1 MDRTDENLRAWADKH
16 LLYEARMLER
26 AARLMQKPRRTNME
40 IESFAI
46 HARCLTEFLW
56 YDPSERHPEDA
67 ARAVHFCDD
76 GAWQLPSL
84 DRPPGVAVV
93 SGKTARD
100 VVHLTYGRFGISEEA
115 KRWDAPLIVAEIA
128 NALGEFA
135 RVALPSRLSD
145 KARQE
150 LEDFANR
157 SASKPGPGAPGVRPV
172 ATSLPRAPR

>member
-1 MDRTDENLRAWADKH
+1 MDRTDENLRAWADEH
-16 LLYEARMLER
+16 LLYEARMLQR
-26 AARLMQKPRRTNME
+26 AAREIRKPRRTNME
-40 IESFAI
+40 IESFAV

-56 YDPSERHPEDA
+56 REPSEHHPDD
-67 ARAVHFCDD
+67 ARAVHFCEPGVWANLRGSD
-76 GAWQLPSL
+76 P
-84 DRPPGVAVV
+84 PPGVAVV
-93 SGKTARD
+93 GGKTARY
-100 VVHLTYGRFGISEEA
+100 VVHLTYGRFGITEEA

-135 RVALPSRLSD
+135 RVALPSRLSN

-157 SASKPGPGAPGVRPV
+157 SAAKPGPGAPGVRPV